1 MVLRVTCDHALETL
15 QRLVRGRRAHTVT
28 APRPGDRGRL
38 PSLHQPF
45 QPLRP
50 DRPPHSLSSAP
61 APPPPSLTPNP
72 RSFGTPPAA
81 PAFHQR

>member
-38 PSLHQPF
+38 TSLHQPF

-50 DRPPHSLSSAP
+50 DRPPPSPSSAP

>member
-15 QRLVRGRRAHTVT
+15 LRLARGRRGHTVT

-38 PSLHQPF
+38 PSPHQPF

-50 DRPPHSLSSAP
+50 DRPPHSPSSV
-61 APPPPSLTPNP
+61 P
-72 RSFGTPPAA
+72 RSFKTPPAA